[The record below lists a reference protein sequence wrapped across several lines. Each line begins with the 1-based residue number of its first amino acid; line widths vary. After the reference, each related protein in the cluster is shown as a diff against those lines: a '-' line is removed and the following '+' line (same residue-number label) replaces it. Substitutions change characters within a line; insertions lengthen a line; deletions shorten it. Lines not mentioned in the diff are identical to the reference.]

1 MAAIGFYHL
10 TRTKLLAALPPLL
23 GRSLAARA
31 RVLLVAQD
39 PMLLASIDDALWRSE
54 HPDWLPHGM
63 AGGADDAAQPILLSM
78 ADHPGNQAGFLFLAD
93 GAPVPL
99 DRFERVFDL
108 FDGTAPDRVAAA
120 RTRWAAAKLAGHT
133 LTYWRQEEAGWV
145 KAG

>member
-23 GRSLAARA
+23 GRSLAAGA
-31 RVLLVAQD
+31 RILLVAQD
-39 PMLLASIDDALWRSE
+39 PSLLASIDDALWRSE
-54 HPDWLPHGM
+54 NPDWLPHGM
-63 AGGADDAAQPILLSM
+63 AGAADDAAQPILLSM

-93 GAPVPL
+93 GAPIPL

-108 FDGTAPDRVAAA
+108 FDGTDPDRVAAA
-120 RTRWAAAKLAGHT
+120 RSRWAAAKQAGHS
-133 LTYWRQEEAGWV
+133 LTYWRQDESGWV